1 MLVLMLSLSF
11 YSHYGS
17 LVILSYSLSH
27 WQIVTSDKW
36 RLIGRKGRGCK
47 TFPKILTRKISLDS
61 QIVKGLGGGVD
72 LLNIDKCFYFVRKHW
87 EIKKTNIN
95 LKEKRKSSECL
106 LLLTIFD
113 DYFIDFYWLF
123 NFSFRHIQMKCLSF
137 PLFIFFGGGIVL
149 VVYVCIYIFI
159 LTL

>member
-1 MLVLMLSLSF
+1 M
-11 YSHYGS
+11 
-17 LVILSYSLSH
+17 
-27 WQIVTSDKW
+27 TSDGW
-36 RLIGRKGRGCK
+36 LGGRGGVARH
-47 TFPKILTRKISLDS
+47 FRKSWQEKYHSIHKSS
-61 QIVKGLGGGVD
+61 KGWEVGVD
-72 LLNIDKCFYFVRKHW
+72 LLNIDKCFYFVQKHW

-137 PLFIFFGGGIVL
+137 PLFIFFLGGGSVKWYMY
-149 VVYVCIYIFI
+149 VYTFLFLRYNEIKSPF
-159 LTL
+159 